1 MRPALAEV
9 PSKKA
14 TNLMIQRARKEV
26 NAPPTMPANLHQLV
40 IPAAYQ
46 IYKKTDLVE
55 EQFLLSDSGVSC
67 LSCSTYL

>member
-1 MRPALAEV
+1 
-9 PSKKA
+9 
-14 TNLMIQRARKEV
+14 MIQRARKEV